1 MYNPDVVTTLQRAA
15 RSGDPR
21 AWQQYCDAVHARPP
35 SALRDLLELV
45 PAAAPVPLD
54 EVAPASTLFPR
65 FDTAAISLGALS
77 PEAHEA
83 LAIAMNRLG
92 GRSNSGEGG
101 EDPALWHRE
110 AQQDQAGRLGPL
122 RRYRRVPGQCR
133 SAADQ
138 GRAGRQARRG
148 PAARPQGQRTD
159 RTSALRAAGH
169 RPDLAAAAPTSIRS
183 KTWRS

>member
-1 MYNPDVVTTLQRAA
+1 MYNPDVVTTLQRA

-45 PAAAPVPLD
+45 PAAVPVPLD

-101 EDPALWHRE
+101 EDRHAT
-110 AQQDQAGRLGPL
+110 A
-122 RRYRRVPGQCR
+122 R
-133 SAADQ
+133 SAA
-138 GRAGRQARRG
+138 ARSSRWPPG
-148 PAARPQGQRTD
+148 A
-159 RTSALRAAGH
+159 SA
-169 RPDLAAAAPTSIRS
+169 
-183 KTWRS
+183 

>member
-1 MYNPDVVTTLQRAA
+1 VDVGGLLKYVHGGEYHMYNPDVVTTLQRAA

-45 PAAAPVPLD
+45 PAATPTAD
-54 EVAPASTLFPR
+54 GGPASDLFPR

-101 EDPALWHRE
+101 EDPA
-110 AQQDQAGRLGPL
+110 
-122 RRYRRVPGQCR
+122 RYGTASAARSSRSPPAASASPPNTWSTPKCCR
-133 SAADQ
+133 SRSR
-138 GRAGRQARRG
+138 RAPS
-148 PAARPQGQRTD
+148 PA
-159 RTSALRAAGH
+159 RAASC
-169 RPDLAAAAPTSIRS
+169 RATRS
-183 KTWRS
+183 TN